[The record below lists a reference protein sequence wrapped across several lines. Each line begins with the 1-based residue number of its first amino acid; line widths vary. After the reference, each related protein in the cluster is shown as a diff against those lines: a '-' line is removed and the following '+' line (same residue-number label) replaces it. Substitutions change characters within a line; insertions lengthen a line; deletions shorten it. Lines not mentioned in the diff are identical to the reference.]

1 MDLSLRELKC
11 DVEWNMYQDKSTNI
25 ENSIKKEDNISSK
38 EDESRERFYEDPD
51 ATSNDSLADQDA
63 IIATATTGLE
73 GLESEDNQGHCRPER
88 RLNE

>member
-38 EDESRERFYEDPD
+38 EDESCERFYEDPD

-73 GLESEDNQGHCRPER
+73 SLESEDNQGHCRPER
-88 RLNE
+88 RLKE